1 MTFLLSRGKHQWAV
15 KVSAI
20 SGKWFWSY
28 SDRQQEEQNNGSV
41 LCLYRK
47 KITGARLIDHNSRV
61 QWGTELVLVPFYS
74 P

>member
-1 MTFLLSRGKHQWAV
+1 MTSLLSRGEKTV

-28 SDRQQEEQNNGSV
+28 SNRQQED
-41 LCLYRK
+41 LYSDCTEKNYR
-47 KITGARLIDHNSRV
+47 RSLINHNYRV
-61 QWGTELVLVPFYS
+61 QWVTELGLVPFYS